1 MIVEILH
8 ESDRYR
14 IDDAAI
20 RGYLDYSFARL
31 PEGFDYYHHTHEYGY
46 FCVVT
51 SFEDLKGDVI
61 RLHDR
66 NLRSVDDPAF
76 WDYVELVEERRFDER
91 MVAEILVRIDTDF
104 MISLIFLKSNL
115 SIEFIRDQWLI

>member
-1 MIVEILH
+1 MIIEILH
-8 ESDRYR
+8 ESDCDRVE
-14 IDDAAI
+14 DLAL

-31 PEGFDYYHHTHEYGY
+31 PEWFDYYQHTHEYGY
-46 FCVVT
+46 FCILT

-66 NLRSVDDPAF
+66 NLRSVDDSAF

-104 MISLIFLKSNL
+104 MISLIFLKSIL
-115 SIEFIRDQWLI
+115 DIEFIREHWPI